1 MNTPAQSTEPARKT
15 GDTIA
20 SIICVL
26 IGIAVAAWSVKLDLG
41 TPTEPQ
47 PGFFPFIAG
56 ASLIVLSV
64 LLFVYARLGRS
75 SGSKPL
81 GTLWRPT
88 ILVIGLLIYSL
99 ILNLA
104 GYVIATTMLSA
115 VVLYVMDVKIW
126 WKVLAIGLVVSLA
139 SYALFDRL
147 LGITL
152 PPGILEFIR
161 V

>member
-1 MNTPAQSTEPARKT
+1 
-15 GDTIA
+15 
-20 SIICVL
+20 
-26 IGIAVAAWSVKLDLG
+26 
-41 TPTEPQ
+41 
-47 PGFFPFIAG
+47 
-56 ASLIVLSV
+56 
-64 LLFVYARLGRS
+64 
-75 SGSKPL
+75 
-81 GTLWRPT
+81 
-88 ILVIGLLIYSL
+88 
-99 ILNLA
+99 
-104 GYVIATTMLSA
+104 MLSA

>member
-1 MNTPAQSTEPARKT
+1 M
-15 GDTIA
+15 
-20 SIICVL
+20 
-26 IGIAVAAWSVKLDLG
+26 
-41 TPTEPQ
+41 
-47 PGFFPFIAG
+47 
-56 ASLIVLSV
+56 
-64 LLFVYARLGRS
+64 
-75 SGSKPL
+75 
-81 GTLWRPT
+81 RPT
-88 ILVIGLLIYSL
+88 ILVVGLLIYSL
-99 ILNLA
+99 ILDLA

-115 VVLYVMDVKIW
+115 VVLFVMDVKIW